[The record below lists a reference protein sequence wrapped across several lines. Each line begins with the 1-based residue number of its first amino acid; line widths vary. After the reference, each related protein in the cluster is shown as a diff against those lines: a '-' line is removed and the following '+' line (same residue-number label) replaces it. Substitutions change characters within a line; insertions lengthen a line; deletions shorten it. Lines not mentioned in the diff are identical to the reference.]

1 MLVFFKKEKSMTEQ
15 EARYSKWVSLI
26 EEQEKSGMNQ
36 ESFCEMKG
44 ISVAKL
50 QYYRK
55 KTRTSPAR
63 PRQKFSEVK
72 LTSAIPKPTL
82 LSKEIRLILQNGIQ
96 CFLPADIDIQ
106 RAKEWVEVL
115 LSC

>member
-1 MLVFFKKEKSMTEQ
+1 MTDQ
-15 EARYSKWVSLI
+15 ESRYSKWISLI
-26 EEQEKSGMNQ
+26 DEQEKSGMNQ
-36 ESFCEMKG
+36 ETFCKMKG
-44 ISVAKL
+44 FSVAKL

-55 KTRTSPAR
+55 KTRTTPAQ
-63 PRQKFSEVK
+63 PRQKFTKVS
-72 LTSAIPKPTL
+72 LTNIATNPPL

-106 RAKEWVEVL
+106 RAKHWVEAL